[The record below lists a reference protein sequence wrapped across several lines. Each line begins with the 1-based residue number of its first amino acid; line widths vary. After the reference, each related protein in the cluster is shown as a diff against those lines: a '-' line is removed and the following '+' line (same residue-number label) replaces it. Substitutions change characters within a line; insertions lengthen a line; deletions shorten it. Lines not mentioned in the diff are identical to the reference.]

1 MMVLIGVDPHKG
13 SHTAVA
19 IDREEAPLGEL
30 RVRSSR
36 SQCEQLLA
44 WAAQFPHRRWA
55 IESAS
60 GLGYLVAQQ
69 LVAAGEDVLD
79 VPPTLSARVR
89 VLDSTKSSKNDPHD
103 ARSAAVV
110 ALRHRRLRPVVL
122 DDHRAILRM
131 LANRHHALGSL
142 RTQAV
147 NRLHAQLANLTPGGL
162 PARLSAQRAAELLER
177 IDPHDGVAAERKHQ
191 AAALI
196 ADVIRLDAE
205 IKAVKAR
212 IAIAVEA
219 ADTTVTDVYGV
230 GAIVAAIA
238 IAHAGDVTRF
248 ASRNHFASYAGTAP
262 IEASSGPKKRHR
274 LNPRGNR
281 QLNHAIHMAAITQ
294 IRNPTPGRVYFD
306 RKLAEGKTKKEALR
320 ALKRRVSDAIYR
332 ALLADATRLK

>member
-19 IDREEAPLGEL
+19 IDRDETALGEL
-30 RVRSSR
+30 RVRSSKT
-36 SQCEQLLA
+36 QCAQLLE
-44 WAAQFPHRRWA
+44 WATQFPTRRWA

-69 LVAAGEDVLD
+69 LVAAGEDVVD

-89 VLDSTKSSKNDPHD
+89 VLDSTKSAKNDPHD

-110 ALRHRRLRPVVL
+110 ALRHRQLRPVVL

-131 LANRHHALGSL
+131 LANRRHALGSL

-147 NRLHAQLANLTPGGL
+147 NRLHAQLANLVPGGL
-162 PARLSAQRAAELLER
+162 PAPLSAKRARALLEGV
-177 IDPHDGVAAERKHQ
+177 DPADGVAAERKHQ
-191 AAALI
+191 ACALLD
-196 ADVIRLDAE
+196 DVIRLDAE
-205 IKAVKAR
+205 IKEVRGR
-212 IAIAVEA
+212 IVVAVEA
-219 ADTTVTDVYGV
+219 TKTTVTDVYGV
-230 GAIVAAIA
+230 GPIVAAIVL
-238 IAHAGDVTRF
+238 AHAGDVTRF
-248 ASRNHFASYAGTAP
+248 ASRNHFASYTGTAP

-281 QLNHAIHMAAITQ
+281 QLNHAIHIAAISQ
-294 IRNPTPGRVYFD
+294 IRNDTDGRVFFD
-306 RKLAEGKTKKEALR
+306 RKLAEGKTRKEALR

-332 ALLADATRLK
+332 ALLDDAGR